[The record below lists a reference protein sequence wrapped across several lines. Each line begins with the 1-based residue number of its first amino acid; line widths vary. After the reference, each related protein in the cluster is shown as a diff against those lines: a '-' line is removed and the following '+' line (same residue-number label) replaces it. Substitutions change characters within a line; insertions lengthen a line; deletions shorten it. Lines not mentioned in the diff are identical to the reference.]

1 MKTLI
6 SSTVFFLLVAFAHP
20 LFAQQDITYTL
31 QRVDSRN
38 GLSNSSVN
46 AIFQGEDK
54 ILWVGTWDGLNS
66 FNGSSFKTFSYSQD
80 PSRGIGNNVVEDIT
94 EDAVQ
99 QIWICTVEG
108 ISRYKP
114 STGKFTHYFYNT
126 KGKNVSEKQF
136 ILLTDHQRNPYIY
149 SVAYGLQRF
158 DAASAGFLP
167 VPLSLP
173 PGKVKQLL
181 FARDGLLWVLLENGR
196 LGSFQ
201 PAKGKMTA
209 KNDFNSLTGIHSIH
223 ELNGELVITTPD
235 GRVEQLSGNRR
246 VSLNHFSEA
255 IKLIIPYEEH
265 YVIAWEKRGCMVVD
279 RNFQPSGFLKKEIAA
294 LQESQ
299 INTIHTGSDKILWL
313 GTDGNGMAK
322 ISPLRKPFTLISNK
336 DAGLRDDK
344 QVRTFE
350 KVGNELWVGSKGN
363 GILAMPFPVTN
374 NYAHGRQLFTETSGL
389 SNNAVY
395 AIRQVNE
402 EWTYIGSDGDG
413 LTLYNNKKKQFL
425 KWRQI
430 SGASPSLFR
439 SVYAILPDDDGSV
452 WLGTSGYG
460 LIHLKI
466 EGENPTLTYF
476 RQYTF
481 NGTEKGPASDI
492 IFSLTKDHKGRIWAG
507 CRYGGVSILDKT
519 TERFTTIRSGNNDT
533 GLSHNDVLYILADS
547 RHQMWIGTSYGLNR
561 VDADFEGKPFSRITT
576 TQGLPSN
583 TIHGIAEDS
592 QGMIWVST
600 NNGLARIIRG
610 TDDVIRFSENDG
622 LQSNEFS
629 DGAVW
634 KAPDGSLFFGGI
646 YGFNYC
652 EPWRM
657 LINTAQPNLQVTGIQ
672 LGGKNAAAGG
682 YMVLRPDAANA
693 AAEYTLSPYHNYF
706 DLSIKAV
713 DFNNPG
719 KSEYAYRLDGFDK
732 NWHFPGSSG
741 YISYGNLPAGDY
753 VLKVKWSNGE
763 GQWTPEETLMTLTV
777 EPYLWLTP
785 AAFLL
790 YYVLG
795 VILIYVVYTYR
806 KSKTDMKHKLE
817 LEYRLRLK
825 EEKLHAEKLD
835 FFTNIAHELQTPLTL
850 IMGSVE
856 HQQQQDKPDSRAS
869 GVLTLVHQ
877 QASRLAY
884 LIEQLMEFR
893 KAEEGHLKVNYQPL
907 AASVFLG
914 NIARL
919 FVHFREYNHLEY
931 DYEIEENIFINSDP
945 DKLEKII
952 FNLLSNAFKYTS
964 AGEKIRFHVYR
975 NQEKEEMEIVVANSG
990 HDIPAAEMEKLFDKF
1005 FTGNASRQKFSSGL
1019 GLAFTRQLVSLLKGK
1034 IEAWCKDNW
1043 ACFKVTLPVSNNSMI
1058 AEPGLRSLQPSLLIR
1073 TIVQE
1078 PASRDAISPTANN
1091 KAALLQ
1097 SLEQEDRPIILVVE
1111 DEAPIRQLL
1120 RNLLSDKYIVY
1131 EAANGKE
1138 ALACMTTL
1146 IPHLIISDIMMEDM
1160 NGLELCKKVKNIPDT
1175 CHIPFLLLSA
1185 RGSVDQQHEG
1195 YEAGADAYL
1204 PKPFHT
1210 QHVLGRIHQLLENR
1224 KRLHDYFR
1232 HKAVPG
1238 SEVPQ
1243 GMNEEDKEF
1252 LETLLGIITAGLNN
1266 AELDASHLETKMA
1279 ISRMQL
1285 YRKVKTLSGMTPG
1298 EFIRNIRLQKAAEL
1312 LETTRLTVS
1321 EIFFQTG
1328 FNNQSYFF
1336 REFKK
1341 KYQCSPNEY
1350 RSARQVRMQ
1359 D

>member
-1 MKTLI
+1 MKAITPALG
-6 SSTVFFLLVAFAHP
+6 FLLLV
-20 LFAQQDITYTL
+20 LFTQPVLAQQDITYTL
-31 QRVDSRN
+31 QRIDSRN

-46 AIFQGEDK
+46 AIFQGDDK

-80 PSRGIGNNVVEDIT
+80 HRRGIGNNVVEDIT
-94 EDAVQ
+94 EDAEHH
-99 QIWICTVEG
+99 IWVCTVEG

-114 STGKFTHYFYNT
+114 STGEFTHYFYNA

-136 ILLTDHQRNPYIY
+136 ILLTDHNRIPYVY
-149 SVAYGLQRF
+149 SVNSGLQRF
-158 DAASAGFLP
+158 DSASASFQP
-167 VPLSLP
+167 VPLIL
-173 PGKVKQLL
+173 PGKKIKQLL
-181 FARDGLLWVLLENGR
+181 FTGNDLLWVLLENGH
-196 LGSFQ
+196 LGSFRQ
-201 PAKGKMTA
+201 ANGKMEVRD
-209 KNDFNSLTGIHSIH
+209 DFGSFTGIHSMY
-223 ELNGELVITTPD
+223 ELDGQLVITTSD
-235 GRVEQLSGNRR
+235 GRVEKLSGNQR
-246 VSLNHFSEA
+246 VQLNHFPEA
-255 IKLIIPYEEH
+255 IKLITPYEQH
-265 YVIAWEKRGCMVVD
+265 YIIAWEKKGCLVVD
-279 RNFQPSGFLKKEIAA
+279 KDFRPSDFLQKEMNA
-294 LQESQ
+294 LRELQ
-299 INTIHTGSDKILWL
+299 INTIHTGSGKILWL

-322 ISPLRKPFTLISNK
+322 IAPVRKPFTLVSNT

-350 KVGNELWVGSKGN
+350 KVGNELWVGTKGN
-363 GILAMPFPVTN
+363 GILAIPFPIDKN
-374 NYAHGRQLFTETSGL
+374 AAGRRFFTEASGL

-413 LTLYNNKKKQFL
+413 IALYNNRKKQFYSW
-425 KWRQI
+425 KQI
-430 SGASPSLFR
+430 KGSNAYLFR
-439 SVYAILPDDDGSV
+439 SVYTVLPDKDGSV

-460 LIHLKI
+460 LIHLRI
-466 EGENPTLTYF
+466 EGETPTLTYF
-476 RQYTF
+476 KQYTF
-481 NGTEKGPASDI
+481 NGTENGPASDI
-492 IFSLTKDHKGRIWAG
+492 IFSLTKDHKDRIWAG
-507 CRYGGVSILDKT
+507 CRYGGVSILDKN
-519 TERFTTIRSGNNDT
+519 TERFTTIRSGDSDT
-533 GLSHNDVLYILADS
+533 SLSHNDVLYILADS

-561 VDADFEGKPFSRITT
+561 IENDFEGKPFQRFTT
-576 TQGLPSN
+576 AQGLPNN

-600 NNGLARIIRG
+600 NNGLARVIRG
-610 TDDVIRFSENDG
+610 SNDVIRFSESDG

-634 KAPDGSLFFGGI
+634 KGPDGSLFFGGI

-652 EPWRM
+652 EPWRI

-672 LGGKNAAAGG
+672 LGGQSPVPGG
-682 YMVLRPDAANA
+682 YMVLRPDAINSS
-693 AAEYTLSPYHNYF
+693 AEYTLSRYHNYF
-706 DLSIKAV
+706 DLSIKAI
-713 DFNNPG
+713 DFINTG

-763 GQWTPEETLMTLTV
+763 GQWTPEETLMMLTV
-777 EPYLWLTP
+777 EQYLWLTP

-790 YYVLG
+790 YYVLA
-795 VILIYVVYTYR
+795 VIFIYVVYTYR

-817 LEYRLRLK
+817 LEYKLRLK

-850 IMGSVE
+850 IMGTVE
-856 HQQQQDKPDSRAS
+856 HQQQQVKDDNRSS
-869 GVLTLVHQ
+869 GVLSLVHQ

-893 KAEEGHLKVNYQPL
+893 KAEEGHLKAHYLPL

-919 FVHFREYNHLEY
+919 FVHFREYNNIEY
-931 DYEIEENIFINSDP
+931 DYEIEESIFISSDP

-964 AGEKIRFHVYR
+964 AGEKIHFHVYR
-975 NQEKEEMEIVVANSG
+975 NQEKNEMEILVANSG
-990 HDIPAAEMEKLFDKF
+990 HNVPAAEMEKLFDKF
-1005 FTGNASRQKFSSGL
+1005 FTGNASREKFSSGL
-1019 GLAFTRQLVSLLKGK
+1019 GLAFTRQLVSLLNGK
-1034 IEAWCKDNW
+1034 ITAYCKDNW
-1043 ACFKVTLPVSNNSMI
+1043 ACFKVVLPVSSYTI
-1058 AEPGLRSLQPSLLIR
+1058 QETVPRPLQPSLLIR
-1073 TIVQE
+1073 TIAQE
-1078 PASRDAISPTANN
+1078 PAPGDTVSSTVNN

-1097 SLEQEDRPIILVVE
+1097 SLEQADRPIILVVE

-1120 RNLLSDKYIVY
+1120 RNLLIDKYIVY
-1131 EAANGKE
+1131 EAPSGKE
-1138 ALACMTTL
+1138 ALACMINLT
-1146 IPHLIISDIMMEDM
+1146 PHLIISDIMMEDM
-1160 NGLELCKKVKNIPDT
+1160 NGLELCKRVKNIPGT
-1175 CHIPFLLLSA
+1175 CHIPFLILSA
-1185 RGSVDQQHEG
+1185 RGSTDQQHEG

-1210 QHVLGRIHQLLENR
+1210 QHLLGRVQQLLDNR

-1232 HKAVPG
+1232 NKALPG

-1243 GMNEEDKEF
+1243 GLNEADKEF
-1252 LETLLGIITAGLNN
+1252 LEKLLAVITAELNN
-1266 AELDASHLETKMA
+1266 PELDSSHLETKMA

-1285 YRKVKTLSGMTPG
+1285 YRKIKTISGMTPA

-1312 LETTRLTVS
+1312 LATTRLTVS

-1350 RSARQVRMQ
+1350 RLARMTRIAPE
-1359 D
+1359 